1 MPIPLLCL
9 RGSSTLR
16 INTKKSRWVLD
27 HTAGTALAASIATI
41 QCQPWWKQQQLTL
54 EHLMAVARHGNL
66 PGRMHPH
73 PNCTKNAPKYPT
85 SKKANFKG
93 KKVGPAGNGVGR
105 SRAWTTTRGI
115 LLMNRHRR
123 AARKY
128 TKVVT
133 SQPTYPPTRHVPTP
147 QKWGRIKGLCA
158 FWTIGFPSRGCT
170 TRGEIERWEGSFF
183 WQKKMWIW
191 NHIWVVV
198 SNIFYFHL

>member
-1 MPIPLLCL
+1 MCFPGVLH
-9 RGSSTLR
+9 STLR
-16 INTKKSRWVLD
+16 MNTKKSRESSWI
-27 HTAGTALAASIATI
+27 HTAGCLRSLQALPPYNANPDGNAAADLGAS
-41 QCQPWWKQQQLTL
+41 
-54 EHLMAVARHGNL
+54 MALARHGNL

-85 SKKANFKG
+85 SKKANFIG
-93 KKVGPAGNGVGR
+93 KKAGPAGNGVGR

-147 QKWGRIKGLCA
+147 QK
-158 FWTIGFPSRGCT
+158 
-170 TRGEIERWEGSFF
+170 
-183 WQKKMWIW
+183 
-191 NHIWVVV
+191 
-198 SNIFYFHL
+198 

>member
-1 MPIPLLCL
+1 MGP
-9 RGSSTLR
+9 GSHSGDRARCKHCHHTMSTLME
-16 INTKKSRWVLD
+16 T
-27 HTAGTALAASIATI
+27 
-41 QCQPWWKQQQLTL
+41 QQLTL
-54 EHLMAVARHGNL
+54 EHLMALARHGNL

-93 KKVGPAGNGVGR
+93 KKAGPAGNGVGR

-115 LLMNRHRR
+115 LLMNRHGR

-183 WQKKMWIW
+183 LAKKD
-191 NHIWVVV
+191 VDLKPYLGGG
-198 SNIFYFHL
+198 FKYFLFSPLVGEDSHFD